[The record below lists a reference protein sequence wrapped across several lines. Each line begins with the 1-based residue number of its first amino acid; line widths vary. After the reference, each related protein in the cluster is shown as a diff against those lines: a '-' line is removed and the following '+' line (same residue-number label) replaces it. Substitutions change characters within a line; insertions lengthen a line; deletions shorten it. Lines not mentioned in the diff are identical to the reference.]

1 MKKHVLAMGGGG
13 FTSKPE
19 NLKLDEYLLS
29 LSNKKNPKVCFIPTA
44 SGDDESY
51 RRRFYSSYKKLNCET
66 SHLSLYWPPE
76 GDLREFVLDKD
87 IFYVGG
93 GNTRNLMVLWKEWG
107 LDKYLYEAWDN
118 GAIMAGLS
126 AGSICWFEK
135 GLTDSVTGK
144 LLPLDCLGFLP
155 NSNCPHF
162 DSESQRRPEYHKA
175 ILNGSMMEG
184 IACDDG
190 VAAHFVDGKLKCCV
204 SSMPNA
210 KAYNV
215 SAENGKI
222 NESIIEP
229 KYL

>member
-1 MKKHVLAMGGGG
+1 M
-13 FTSKPE
+13 
-19 NLKLDEYLLS
+19 
-29 LSNKKNPKVCFIPTA
+29 
-44 SGDDESY
+44 
-51 RRRFYSSYKKLNCET
+51 
-66 SHLSLYWPPE
+66 
-76 GDLREFVLDKD
+76 REFVLDKD

-93 GNTRNLMVLWKEWG
+93 GNTRNLMVLWKEWS
-107 LDKYLYEAWDN
+107 LDQYLLEAWNN

-162 DSESQRRPEYHKA
+162 DSEPQRRPEYHKA
-175 ILNGSMMEG
+175 ILNGSMMKG

-190 VAAHFVDGKLKCCV
+190 VAAHFVDGELECCV
-204 SSMPNA
+204 SSLPNA
-210 KAYNV
+210 KAYYV
-215 SAENGKI
+215 SNNNGVI

-229 KYL
+229 NYL